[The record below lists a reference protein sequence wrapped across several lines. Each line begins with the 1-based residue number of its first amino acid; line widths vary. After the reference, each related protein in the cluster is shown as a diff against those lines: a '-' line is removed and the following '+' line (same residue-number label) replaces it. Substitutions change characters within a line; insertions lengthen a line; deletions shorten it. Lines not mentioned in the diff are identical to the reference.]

1 MLNVFESGAKLD
13 AFAAKL
19 IQILQD
25 MGIEA
30 EPTIFE
36 ICNM

>member
-1 MLNVFESGAKLD
+1 MINVFERGPKLD

-25 MGIEA
+25 MDIEA

-36 ICNM
+36 IYNM